1 MSTVGPVD
9 LEALVI
15 GALERDFALPSCA
28 IAQRFGGNNKTNL
41 RLTIAGRADV
51 VARVYPP
58 TTSHARVRAIQ
69 RARIA
74 LSDAGLP
81 YVRPLP
87 TSSGDTLAAL
97 PGDRALELEEFVAG
111 EDMNSL
117 EEIVLAMPLLGR
129 THSVLAR
136 DPSSYAGRYAPTAN
150 HVPGYAIRSLAAQL
164 VARAAKWPADLVDLA
179 RRAQD
184 LADAV
189 AAAEARFAPGHEQ
202 LVHGDFW
209 NNNVL
214 FVDGGVNAVLDLDF
228 MGFRPR
234 IDDLALTLYYT
245 RSDFLGSFDQAER
258 LQWLARMVNA
268 YDSGLDEP
276 LTDEERR
283 ALPFALART
292 ILYGLRYIA
301 ASSDETAVQD
311 RVRGDAPDVD
321 WSLDLVGSPK
331 SRQEAMR

>member
-1 MSTVGPVD
+1 MD

-15 GALERDFALPSCA
+15 GAVERDFGLRSCEVA
-28 IAQRFGGNNKTNL
+28 ERFGGNNKTNL
-41 RLTIAGRADV
+41 RLMIAGRADV

-58 TTSHARVRAIQ
+58 TTSLGRVTAIQ
-69 RARIA
+69 QARIA
-74 LSDAGLP
+74 LEGGGLP
-81 YVRPLP
+81 YIGPLP
-87 TSSGDTLAAL
+87 TSWGDTLATL
-97 PGDRALELEEFVAG
+97 PGDRALELEEFVPG

-117 EEIVLAMPLLGR
+117 DEIVMAMPLLGR

-136 DPSSYAGRYAPTAN
+136 HPSTYAGRYAPTAN
-150 HVPGYAIRSLAAQL
+150 HVPSYAVRALAAQL
-164 VARAAKWPADLVDLA
+164 VARSAGWPKGLRDLA

-184 LADAV
+184 LAESV
-189 AAAEARFAPGHEQ
+189 AAAETRFARRHEQ

-214 FVDGGVNAVLDLDF
+214 FVDGRVSAVLDLDF

-245 RSDFLGSFDQAER
+245 RSDFLGPFDQAVR
-258 LQWLARMVNA
+258 LRWIARIVNA

-276 LTDEERR
+276 LTDEERS

-301 ASSDETAVQD
+301 ASSDDAAVQD
-311 RVRGDAPDVD
+311 RVRGDASDVD
-321 WSLDLVGSPK
+321 WSLDLVRSPETWQNALK
-331 SRQEAMR
+331 

>member
-1 MSTVGPVD
+1 MATVAAVD
-9 LEALVI
+9 LEDLVI
-15 GALERDFALPSCA
+15 EALERDFAFASCA
-28 IAQRFGGNNKTNL
+28 VVARFGGNNKTNL
-41 RLTIAGRADV
+41 RLTIDGRADV

-58 TTSHARVRAIQ
+58 TTSLARVRAIQ
-69 RARIA
+69 QARIA
-74 LSDAGLP
+74 LAGAGLP
-81 YVRPLP
+81 YVGPLP
-87 TSSGDTLAAL
+87 TLSGDTLATL
-97 PGDRALELEEFVAG
+97 PGDGALELEEFVPG

-117 EEIVLAMPLLGR
+117 EEIVFAMPLLGR

-136 DPSSYAGRYAPTAN
+136 HPSSYAGRYAPTAN
-150 HVPGYAIRSLAAQL
+150 HVPGYAIRALAAQL
-164 VARAAKWPADLVDLA
+164 VTRAAGWPKDLLDLA

-184 LADAV
+184 LAEAV
-189 AAAEARFAPGHEQ
+189 ATAEAPLAPGHEQ

-214 FVDGGVNAVLDLDF
+214 FADGRVSVVLDLDF

-245 RSDFLGSFDQAER
+245 RSDFLGPFDQAER
-258 LQWLARMVNA
+258 LHWIARIVNA

-276 LTDEERR
+276 LMGEERR

-292 ILYGLRYIA
+292 ILYDLRYIA
-301 ASSDETAVQD
+301 ASADDAAVQD

-321 WSLDLVGSPK
+321 WSLDLVRSPE
-331 SRQEAMR
+331 SWQGALR

>member
-1 MSTVGPVD
+1 MD
-9 LEALVI
+9 LEELVI
-15 GALERDFALPSCA
+15 EAVERDFALGTCA
-28 IAQRFGGNNKTNL
+28 VVERFGGNNKTNL
-41 RLTIAGRADV
+41 RLTIDGRADV

-58 TTSHARVRAIQ
+58 TTSLARVRAIQ
-69 RARIA
+69 QARVA
-74 LSDAGLP
+74 LEGAGVP
-81 YVRPLP
+81 YVGPLP
-87 TSSGDTLAAL
+87 TSSGDPLAAL

-117 EEIVLAMPLLGR
+117 EEIVVAIPLLGR

-136 DPSSYAGRYAPTAN
+136 HQSSYAGRYALTAN
-150 HVPGYAIRSLAAQL
+150 HVPGYAIRALAAQL
-164 VARAAKWPADLVDLA
+164 VARAAGWPKDLVDLA
-179 RRAQD
+179 HRAQD
-184 LADAV
+184 LSEAV
-189 AAAEARFAPGHEQ
+189 AAAEARFAPGHHQ

-214 FVDGGVNAVLDLDF
+214 FVDDRVSVVLDLDF

-245 RSDFLGSFDQAER
+245 RSDYLGPFDQAER
-258 LQWLARMVNA
+258 LRWIARIVNA

-301 ASSDETAVQD
+301 ASSDDGAIQD

-321 WSLDLVGSPK
+321 WSLDLVRSPE
-331 SRQEAMR
+331 SWQEAFR

>member
-1 MSTVGPVD
+1 MD
-9 LEALVI
+9 LEDLVI
-15 GALERDFALPSCA
+15 EVVERDFALPTCA
-28 IAQRFGGNNKTNL
+28 VAERFGGNNKANF
-41 RLTIAGRADV
+41 RLTLSGRGDL

-58 TTSHARVRAIQ
+58 TTSLARVRAIQ
-69 RARIA
+69 QARIA
-74 LSDAGLP
+74 LEGAGLP
-81 YVRPLP
+81 YVGPLP

-97 PGDRALELEEFVAG
+97 PGDSALELEEFVAG

-117 EEIVLAMPLLGR
+117 EEIVLAMPLLAR

-136 DPSSYAGRYAPTAN
+136 HRSSYAGRYALTAN
-150 HVPGYAIRSLAAQL
+150 HVPGYAIRALAARL
-164 VARAAKWPADLVDLA
+164 VARSAGWSNDLVDLV
-179 RRAQD
+179 RRAEE
-184 LADAV
+184 LAEAV
-189 AAAEARFAPGHEQ
+189 ATAEAPLAPGHEQ

-214 FVDGGVNAVLDLDF
+214 FLDGRVSVVLDLDF

-245 RSDFLGSFDQAER
+245 RSDYLGPFDQTER
-258 LQWLARMVNA
+258 LGWMARIVNA

-276 LTDEERR
+276 LTDEERS

-301 ASSDETAVQD
+301 ASSDEAAVQD

-321 WSLDLVGSPK
+321 WSLDLVRSTE
-331 SRQEAMR
+331 SWQEAMR

>member
-1 MSTVGPVD
+1 MATVDPVD
-9 LEALVI
+9 LEALVVE
-15 GALERDFALPSCA
+15 AVERDFALPSCA
-28 IAQRFGGNNKTNL
+28 IAQRFGGNNKANL

-58 TTSHARVRAIQ
+58 TTSLARVRAIQ
-69 RARIA
+69 HARIA

-87 TSSGDTLAAL
+87 TPSGDTLTTL
-97 PGDRALELEEFVAG
+97 PGDRALELEEFRPG

-136 DPSSYAGRYAPTAN
+136 HPSSYAGRYAPTAN
-150 HVPGYAIRSLAAQL
+150 HVAGYAIRSLATQL
-164 VARAAKWPADLVDLA
+164 VARSAGWSDDLAHLA
-179 RRAQD
+179 RRTQE
-184 LADAV
+184 LAEAV
-189 AAAEARFAPGHEQ
+189 AAAEAPLAPGHEQ

-214 FVDGGVNAVLDLDF
+214 FVDGRVSVVLDLDF

-234 IDDLALTLYYT
+234 TDDLALTLYYT
-245 RSDFLGSFDQAER
+245 RSDYLGLFDHSER
-258 LQWLARMVNA
+258 LRWIARIVNA

-276 LTDEERR
+276 LTDEERH

-292 ILYGLRYIA
+292 ILYGMRYIA
-301 ASSDETAVQD
+301 ASSDEVAVQK

-321 WSLDLVGSPK
+321 WSLDLVRSPEPWH
-331 SRQEAMR
+331 EAMR